1 MKLNDIIALAKA
13 GFGPAEVRELMSLEA
28 SEPETNTQAQPNPA
42 EGAEEQQGAEPE
54 KPKPQ
59 NEPESD
65 STGANDNKDL
75 DALKEQIADLTAKLE
90 AAQKINVT
98 QVDFSAKNPAKT
110 GEELAEEIARRF
122 M

>member
-13 GFGPAEVRELMSLEA
+13 GFGPAEVRELMALEA
-28 SEPETNTQAQPNPA
+28 QEPETTTQATPNPA
-42 EGAEEQQGAEPE
+42 EGAAEQQGTEPE
-54 KPKPQ
+54 QPKQQ
-59 NEPESD
+59 NEPESG

-75 DALKEQIADLTAKLE
+75 DALKAQIADLTAQLE

-98 QVDFSAKNPAKT
+98 QVDFSAKDPAKT